1 MGPQWPGLDPCGTEA
16 HRAEIVDLNR
26 GSEKGCRG
34 LQTSLFDIVLRW
46 WMIFLCSVFPYYDIV
61 RGNIWELVVIFGN
74 HFLIVFPTNM
84 HQNKRNEV
92 GYPSPKVG
100 EIFWMALEEIYTLE
114 GFILPKTEKLQQNF
128 RGYVRWKQEF
138 ASSALRNFSPNF
150 LEGYPTQFPSFL
162 LIDVG
167 KKQKSWFL
175 KPITGSQRFPLTTL
189 FFEFN
194 DFSIIHSNKAYQ
206 CDF

>member
-1 MGPQWPGLDPCGTEA
+1 MCGCVCA
-16 HRAEIVDLNR
+16 CVCVVVCVCVGVRVCVCLPAYDW
-26 GSEKGCRG
+26 EKG
-34 LQTSLFDIVLRW
+34 LAV
-46 WMIFLCSVFPYYDIV
+46 V

-100 EIFWMALEEIYTLE
+100 EIFWMALEEIHTLE
-114 GFILPKTEKLQQNF
+114 GFILPKTGKLQRYF
-128 RGYVRWKQEF
+128 RGYVGWKQEF
-138 ASSALRNFSPNF
+138 SSSALRNFSPNF
-150 LEGYPTQFPSFL
+150 LEGYPTQFPSFS

-175 KPITGSQRFPLTTL
+175 KPITGSQRFPLTNDVKGKEATTVLKTVTTNWRKWCVLKFKL
-189 FFEFN
+189 F
-194 DFSIIHSNKAYQ
+194 
-206 CDF
+206 